1 MNKEGGL
8 TRPELLEGVDGKEGS
23 DFLQGGLGK
32 KEGGGVFDG
41 GGGGGVDTLMHT
53 MDNFYENKMISK

>member
-1 MNKEGGL
+1 M
-8 TRPELLEGVDGKEGS
+8 TRPELSEGVDGKGGS
-23 DFLQGGLGK
+23 DFFQGGLGK

-41 GGGGGVDTLMHT
+41 EEGGVDTLMHT